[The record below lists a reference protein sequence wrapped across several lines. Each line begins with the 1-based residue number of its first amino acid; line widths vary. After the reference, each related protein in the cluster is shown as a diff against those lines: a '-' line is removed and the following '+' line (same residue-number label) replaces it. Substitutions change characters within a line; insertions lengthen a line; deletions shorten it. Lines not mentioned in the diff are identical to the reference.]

1 MTMNALELRQIEF
14 AWPNQTKP
22 LFVIPELSLQQGQT
36 LFIGGPSGSGK
47 SSLLSLIAGIQLPR
61 KGSCQVLGTSLKQLS
76 ASERDR
82 FRGEHLGLIFQ
93 QFNLLPFLTVE
104 ENIELPSKLFASR
117 LQKSTQLFGSVKRH
131 IDTLC
136 NALHLQP
143 SLRRRQARLLSVG
156 EQQRVA
162 AARALLGCPALI
174 VADEPT
180 SALDEDNKLDF
191 LNLLLSTASAQ
202 NTSVVTVSH
211 DMRIA
216 SNFDHVFQMPKME
229 SSHVLA

>member
-143 SLRRRQARLLSVG
+143 SLRHRQARLLSVG

>member
-1 MTMNALELRQIEF
+1 MTSFALELHSIEF
-14 AWPNQTKP
+14 AWSTSTKP
-22 LFVIPELSLQQGQT
+22 LFVIPQLILQQGQT

-47 SSLLSLIAGIQLPR
+47 TSLLSLMTGIQVPQ
-61 KGSCQVLGTSLKQLS
+61 KGTCRILGMPLNQLS
-76 ASERDR
+76 ASARDR

-93 QFNLLPFLTVE
+93 QFNLLPFLTVQD
-104 ENIELPSKLFASR
+104 NVELPSKLFDSR
-117 LQKSTQLFGSVKRH
+117 LQKSVQLYGSVKAH
-131 IDTLC
+131 VDFLC
-136 NALHLQP
+136 DALHLSP
-143 SLRRRQARLLSVG
+143 SLRRRQANLLSVG

-180 SALDEDNKLDF
+180 SALDEDNKIDF

-216 SNFDHVFQMPKME
+216 SKFDQVFTMPHRGSK
-229 SSHVLA
+229 HAVA

>member
-1 MTMNALELRQIEF
+1 MNALELRQIEF

-136 NALHLQP
+136 TALHLQP

>member
-1 MTMNALELRQIEF
+1 MTIAALELRHIEF
-14 AWPNQTKP
+14 AWPNQAKS

-61 KGSCQVLGTSLKQLS
+61 HGSCQVLGTSLSQLS
-76 ASERDR
+76 ASERDK

-117 LQKSTQLFGSVKRH
+117 FQKSTQLLGSVQNH

-143 SLRRRQARLLSVG
+143 SLRGRQARLLSVG

-216 SNFDHVFQMPKME
+216 SKFDHVFQMPPME
-229 SSHVLA
+229 TKDVLA

>member
-22 LFVIPELSLQQGQT
+22 LFIIPELSLQQGQT

-76 ASERDR
+76 SSERDR

-136 NALHLQP
+136 AALHLQP

>member
-1 MTMNALELRQIEF
+1 MNALELRQIEF

-61 KGSCQVLGTSLKQLS
+61 QGSCQVLGTSLKQLS
-76 ASERDR
+76 YSERDR

-117 LQKSTQLFGSVKRH
+117 LQKSTQLFGSVQRH

-136 NALHLQP
+136 TALHLQP

>member
-1 MTMNALELRQIEF
+1 MNALELRQIEF

-76 ASERDR
+76 SSERDR

-117 LQKSTQLFGSVKRH
+117 LQKSTQLFGSVKMH

-136 NALHLQP
+136 TALHLQP

>member
-22 LFVIPELSLQQGQT
+22 LFIIPELSLQQGQT

-76 ASERDR
+76 SSERDR
-82 FRGEHLGLIFQ
+82 FRGEYLGLIFQ

-136 NALHLQP
+136 TALHLQP

>member
-61 KGSCQVLGTSLKQLS
+61 QGSCQVLGTSLKQLS
-76 ASERDR
+76 YSERDR

-117 LQKSTQLFGSVKRH
+117 LQKSTQLFGSVQRH

-136 NALHLQP
+136 TALHLQP

>member
-14 AWPNQTKP
+14 AWPNQAKP

-117 LQKSTQLFGSVKRH
+117 LQKSTQLFGSLKRH

-136 NALHLQP
+136 TELHLQP

>member
-22 LFVIPELSLQQGQT
+22 LFAIPELSLQQGQT

-76 ASERDR
+76 SSERDR
-82 FRGEHLGLIFQ
+82 FRGEYLGLIFQ

-136 NALHLQP
+136 TELHLQP

>member
-61 KGSCQVLGTSLKQLS
+61 QGSCQVLGTSLKQLS
-76 ASERDR
+76 SSERDR

-136 NALHLQP
+136 TALHLQP

-202 NTSVVTVSH
+202 HTSVVTVSH

>member
-117 LQKSTQLFGSVKRH
+117 LQKSTQLFGSLKRH

-136 NALHLQP
+136 TELHLQP

>member
-1 MTMNALELRQIEF
+1 MTMYALELRHIEF

-61 KGSCQVLGTSLKQLS
+61 QGSCHVLGTSLSQLS
-76 ASERDR
+76 ASERDK

-117 LQKSTQLFGSVKRH
+117 FQKSTQIFGSVQKH

-136 NALHLQP
+136 HALHLQP
-143 SLRRRQARLLSVG
+143 SLRGRQARLLSVG

-191 LNLLLSTASAQ
+191 LNLLLSTAIAQ

-216 SNFDHVFQMPKME
+216 SKFDHVFQMPLME
-229 SSHVLA
+229 SKHVLA

>member
-1 MTMNALELRQIEF
+1 MNALELRQIEF

>member
-22 LFVIPELSLQQGQT
+22 LFAIPELSLQQGQT

-76 ASERDR
+76 SSERDR

-136 NALHLQP
+136 TALHLQP

-162 AARALLGCPALI
+162 AARALLGSPALI

>member
-117 LQKSTQLFGSVKRH
+117 LQKSTQLFGSVQRH

-136 NALHLQP
+136 TALHLQP

>member
-76 ASERDR
+76 SSERDR
-82 FRGEHLGLIFQ
+82 FRGEYLGLIFQ

-136 NALHLQP
+136 TELHLQP

>member
-136 NALHLQP
+136 TELHLQP

>member
-76 ASERDR
+76 SSERDR

-93 QFNLLPFLTVE
+93 QFNL
-104 ENIELPSKLFASR
+104 LPSKLFASR

-136 NALHLQP
+136 TALHLQP

>member
-1 MTMNALELRQIEF
+1 
-14 AWPNQTKP
+14 
-22 LFVIPELSLQQGQT
+22 
-36 LFIGGPSGSGK
+36 
-47 SSLLSLIAGIQLPR
+47 
-61 KGSCQVLGTSLKQLS
+61 
-76 ASERDR
+76 
-82 FRGEHLGLIFQ
+82 LGLIFQ

-117 LQKSTQLFGSVKRH
+117 FQKSTQIFGSVQKH

-136 NALHLQP
+136 HALHLQP
-143 SLRRRQARLLSVG
+143 SLRGRQARLLSVG

-216 SNFDHVFQMPKME
+216 SKFDHVFQMPLME
-229 SSHVLA
+229 SKHVLA

>member
-1 MTMNALELRQIEF
+1 MKTAALELRHIEF

-61 KGSCQVLGTSLKQLS
+61 QGSCHVLGTSLSQLS
-76 ASERDR
+76 ASERDK

-117 LQKSTQLFGSVKRH
+117 FQKSTQIFGSIQKH

-136 NALHLQP
+136 HALHLQP
-143 SLRRRQARLLSVG
+143 SLRGRQARLLSVG

-216 SNFDHVFQMPKME
+216 SKFYHVFQMPLME
-229 SSHVLA
+229 SKHVLA

>member
-136 NALHLQP
+136 TALHLQP

>member
-1 MTMNALELRQIEF
+1 MNALELRQIEF

-136 NALHLQP
+136 TELHLQP

>member
-1 MTMNALELRQIEF
+1 MKTAALELRHLEF

-61 KGSCQVLGTSLKQLS
+61 QGSCHVLGTSLSQLS
-76 ASERDR
+76 ASERDK

-104 ENIELPSKLFASR
+104 ENIELPSILFASR
-117 LQKSTQLFGSVKRH
+117 FQKSTQIFGSVQKH
-131 IDTLC
+131 IDSLC
-136 NALHLQP
+136 HALHLQP
-143 SLRRRQARLLSVG
+143 SLRGRQARLLSVG

-216 SNFDHVFQMPKME
+216 SKFDHVFQMPLME
-229 SSHVLA
+229 SKHVLA

>member
-76 ASERDR
+76 SSERDR
-82 FRGEHLGLIFQ
+82 FRGEYLGLIFQ

-136 NALHLQP
+136 TALHLQP

>member
-61 KGSCQVLGTSLKQLS
+61 QGSCQVLGISLSQLS

-117 LQKSTQLFGSVKRH
+117 FQKSTQIFGSVQKH

-143 SLRRRQARLLSVG
+143 SLRGRQARHLSVG

-216 SNFDHVFQMPKME
+216 SKFDYVFQMPPME
-229 SSHVLA
+229 TKHVLA